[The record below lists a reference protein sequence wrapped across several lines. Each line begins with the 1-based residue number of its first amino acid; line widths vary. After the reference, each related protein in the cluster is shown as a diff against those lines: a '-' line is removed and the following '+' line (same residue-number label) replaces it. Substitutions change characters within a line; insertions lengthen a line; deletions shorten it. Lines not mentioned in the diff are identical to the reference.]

1 MNVFLGKIN
10 SKTEPRTQLDEGFY
24 QAPKDGTW
32 YNGIAIGDYAFM
44 IGGNRIQLWKAQ
56 KWEKAPDGKEDR
68 LYFEILQSDLGINT
82 KKFAALKFFTVNMDL
97 VVFSVRSTGA
107 SKKAFFKLTLNE
119 KVNENSLEDIQTYR
133 DSGNYRNIVISPE
146 YRDFLDDDIHLY
158 RKQGALF
165 LYPSKFLSHEL
176 IEAFIDNT
184 DSGNIGRPNK
194 DKTLNK
200 IRTLTQECVFLPDEL
215 SILELYDVF
224 FVPYKARSILKK
236 DNRLPSEEE
245 QLEDEI
251 NYWWLNA
258 NPKIWSI
265 ASVSAG
271 ETQTYT
277 STNENGN
284 KRRVYKYFTEVAEGD
299 LVIGYESNPVKKI
312 KAVFEITKAL
322 HVDGGVE
329 QFEFRIVKKYP
340 VTVSYA
346 ELNEM
351 PELKECEVLNNN
363 QGSLF
368 KLTEEEFLAI
378 RDLLD
383 EREEEYKKNSLDF
396 SVAVAPYSYES
407 DPDKPF
413 IDPESFRDIVATLKY
428 KKNIILQ
435 GPPGVGKTFIA
446 RKIAYE
452 MMHKK
457 DDGRIGIVQF
467 HQSYGYEDFI
477 QGYRPVPNGF
487 ELKNGVFYRFCE
499 RARAADESC
508 FFIIDEINRGNV
520 SKIFGETFMLIES
533 DKRSPKDAVE
543 LVYSRDGDDP
553 FYIPANVY
561 IIGTMNTADRS
572 IALIDYALRRR
583 FSFCPLEPVFGDVFK
598 SFMLGHGVSD
608 KMVETICHAI
618 NTINGM
624 IAADPALKGGYKIG
638 HSYFCTEITEG
649 NEQRWWKTIRDMELV
664 PLIEEIW
671 FDDESAQK
679 KAIDILNA

>member
-1 MNVFLGKIN
+1 MENQKALPEWHEEIFQILMTYRQDHPGFTFRGRTNDDFQGKFRSGLWFQGQTGKASKNPYAIIGLTNVMDPVSKIISIGILTHFLKNQETGLMEIQKISFQVVCREANN
-10 SKTEPRTQLDEGFY
+10 SQYEEIYRKIISLFHREYEGWDKVYKIEVPFIDSLEGSLKNFLDLY
-24 QAPKDGTW
+24 
-32 YNGIAIGDYAFM
+32 
-44 IGGNRIQLWKAQ
+44 
-56 KWEKAPDGKEDR
+56 WEKIKEIF
-68 LYFEILQSDLGINT
+68 LEYPNSGFLVSEEEFKQLQNKRDQIKGIT
-82 KKFAALKFFTVNMDL
+82 DIHDVE
-97 VVFSVRSTGA
+97 
-107 SKKAFFKLTLNE
+107 TLNE
-119 KVNENSLEDIQTYR
+119 
-133 DSGNYRNIVISPE
+133 
-146 YRDFLDDDIHLY
+146 
-158 RKQGALF
+158 
-165 LYPSKFLSHEL
+165 
-176 IEAFIDNT
+176 
-184 DSGNIGRPNK
+184 
-194 DKTLNK
+194 
-200 IRTLTQECVFLPDEL
+200 
-215 SILELYDVF
+215 
-224 FVPYKARSILKK
+224 RS
-236 DNRLPSEEE
+236 
-245 QLEDEI
+245 
-251 NYWWLNA
+251 YWWLNA

-265 ASVSAG
+265 DSFSVG

-277 STNENGN
+277 STNKNGN
-284 KRRVYKYFTEVAEGD
+284 KRRIYKYFTEVAEGD

-322 HVDGGVE
+322 HVNDGVE
-329 QFEFRIVKKYP
+329 QIEFRIVKKYP

-383 EREEEYKKNSLDF
+383 EREEENKKNSLDF
-396 SVAVAPYSYES
+396 FITAAPYTYEA

-499 RARAADESC
+499 RARATQEPC

-583 FSFCPLEPVFGDVFK
+583 FSFCQLEPVFGDVFK
-598 SFMLGHGVSD
+598 SFMFGHGISD

-618 NTINGM
+618 NAINIM
-624 IAADPALKGGYKIG
+624 IAADPALKAGYKIG
-638 HSYFCTEITEG
+638 HSYFCTEITDG
-649 NEQRWWKTIRDMELV
+649 DEQRWWKTIRDMELK

-671 FDDESAQK
+671 FDDELTQN
-679 KAIDILNA
+679 KAFDYLNA

>member
-10 SKTEPRTQLDEGFY
+10 SKTEPRTQLVEGFY

-32 YNGIAIGDYAFM
+32 YNGIALGDYAYM
-44 IGGNRIQLWKAQ
+44 IGGTKIQLWKAREWG
-56 KWEKAPDGKEDR
+56 KSPDGKEDR
-68 LYFEILQSDLGINT
+68 LYFDILHSDLGINT
-82 KKFAALKFFTVNMDL
+82 KKFTALKFFTVNMDL

-107 SKKAFFKLTLNE
+107 SKKAFFKLSLNE
-119 KVNENSLEDIQTYR
+119 KVHEKTLESIETYR
-133 DSGNYRNIVISPE
+133 DSARYRNIVISPE
-146 YRDFLDDDIHLY
+146 YQDFMDDDIHLY
-158 RKQGALF
+158 RKQGSLF
-165 LYPSKFLSHEL
+165 LYPSKFLAPDF
-176 IEAFIDNT
+176 IIAFSDNT
-184 DSGNIGRPNK
+184 DSDNTGRPNK

-200 IRTLTQECVFLPDEL
+200 IRNLIQKCVFLPDEL
-215 SILELYDVF
+215 SILELYDAF
-224 FVPYKARSILKK
+224 FVPYKTKSI
-236 DNRLPSEEE
+236 
-245 QLEDEI
+245 LEDEIKDDDI

-265 ASVSAG
+265 DSFSVG

-312 KAVFEITKAL
+312 KAIFEITKAL
-322 HVDGGVE
+322 HTIGSVE
-329 QFEFRIVKKYP
+329 QIEFRILKKYP

-346 ELNEM
+346 ELTDIR
-351 PELKECEVLNNN
+351 ELDGCEVLKNN

-383 EREEEYKKNSLDF
+383 ERDAENKRISLDF
-396 SVAVAPYSYES
+396 TMSAAPYTYEN

-413 IDPESFRDIVATLKY
+413 IDPESFKDIVSTLKY

-435 GPPGVGKTFIA
+435 GPPGVGKTFVA
-446 RKIAYE
+446 RKVAYQ
-452 MMHKK
+452 MMGKK
-457 DDGRIGIVQF
+457 DDARIGIVQF

-477 QGYRPVPNGF
+477 QGYRPKETGF

-499 RARAADESC
+499 RARKTNSPC

-543 LVYSRDGDDP
+543 LVYSREGDDP
-553 FYIPANVY
+553 FYIPENVY

-583 FSFCPLEPVFGDVFK
+583 FAFYTLEPVFGEAFK
-598 SFMLGHGVSD
+598 GFMRERDVSD
-608 KMVETICHAI
+608 RLIETICRNI
-618 NTINGM
+618 NSINKM
-624 IAADPALKGGYKIG
+624 IADDPALKAGYKIG
-638 HSYFCTEITEG
+638 HSYFCADIADGDEE
-649 NEQRWWKTIRDMELV
+649 RWWKTIREAELK
-664 PLIEEIW
+664 PLVEELW
-671 FDDESAQK
+671 FDNPSTQQK
-679 KAIDILNA
+679 AFDFLNA